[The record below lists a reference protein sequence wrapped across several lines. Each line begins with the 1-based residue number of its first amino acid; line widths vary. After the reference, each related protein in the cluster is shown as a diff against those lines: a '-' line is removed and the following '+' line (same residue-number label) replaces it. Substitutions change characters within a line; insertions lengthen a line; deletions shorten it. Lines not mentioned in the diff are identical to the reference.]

1 MISAGLYISIGSPS
15 DSKGTIFRMERDKI
29 IKFYK
34 LALIFKLPGSIFS
47 KVKEFSILAEPVNL
61 WP

>member
-47 KVKEFSILAEPVNL
+47 KVKELNILAEP
-61 WP
+61 